1 MLKTFYRVPADRY
14 YGAQTARSM
23 QFFKIGGPEERM
35 PLPIITA
42 FGYLKKAA
50 ASVNQEYGLDAKLVV
65 AISQAAGIMEN
76 RFV

>member
-1 MLKTFYRVPADRY
+1 MPADRY

-35 PLPIITA
+35 PLPIIRA

-50 ASVNQEYGLDAKLVV
+50 ASVNQEYGLDTKLVA
-65 AISQAAGIMEN
+65 AISQAAGISFKTNMVLHQN
-76 RFV
+76 FV